1 MKKTALLIFLLSL
14 ILINNYSQQLSYID
28 NSILPK
34 LTSPETP
41 EKSYFVFYTSVEAS
55 DITKE
60 LSSLKE
66 SDFRKHSLGNEIA
79 KRMHL
84 LDITY
89 SFESEVAP
97 GSFTTKRTIR
107 KPVVY
112 YGIYKIEKYYRK
124 KVKNSEIS
132 EGPAVKELAGYIE
145 QAIILFELNTDEF
158 ELALKESE
166 EVEEIIETFQRVKLE
181 SF

>member
-1 MKKTALLIFLLSL
+1 MKKIVLITLLLISF
-14 ILINNYSQQLSYID
+14 LINNYSQQLSYND
-28 NSILPK
+28 NIILPK
-34 LTSPETP
+34 LSLPKTP
-41 EKSYFVFYTSVEAS
+41 AKSYFVFYTTVEPS

-60 LSSLKE
+60 LNSLNE
-66 SDFRKHSLGNEIA
+66 SEFRKHPLGNEIA
-79 KRMHL
+79 KRIHL

-107 KPVVY
+107 KPVIY
-112 YGIYKIEKYYRK
+112 YGIYKIEKSYRK

-132 EGPAVKELAGYIE
+132 DEAAVRELAAYIE
-145 QAIILFELNTDEF
+145 QAIILFGLETSEF
-158 ELALKESE
+158 ELALKNSD
-166 EVEEIIETFQRVKLE
+166 EVEDIIETFQRVKLE